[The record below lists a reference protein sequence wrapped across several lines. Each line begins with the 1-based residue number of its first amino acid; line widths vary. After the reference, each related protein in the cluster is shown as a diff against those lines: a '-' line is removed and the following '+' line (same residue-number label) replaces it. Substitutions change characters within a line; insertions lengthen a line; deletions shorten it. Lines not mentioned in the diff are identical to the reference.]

1 MANKKRQ
8 SPITAEMI
16 VAARKRAG
24 LSQAKAAQIA
34 GLSLR
39 ILQQYEGGY
48 VAMSTAAFAEFE
60 RLVNSSCV
68 TH

>member
-1 MANKKRQ
+1 MANKKRT
-8 SPITAEMI
+8 SPITAEMV
-16 VAARKRAG
+16 VAARKKHG

-48 VAMSTAAFAEFE
+48 VAMSTAAFSEFE
-60 RLVNSSCV
+60 RLVNTSCI